1 MTIGRIRVLV
11 AGDIYVN
18 RSLVRPF
25 LEDDCKGCVGEFGR
39 LWERFVTHSRKLL

>member
-25 LEDDCKGCVGEFGR
+25 LEDDGLRGR
-39 LWERFVTHSRKLL
+39 R